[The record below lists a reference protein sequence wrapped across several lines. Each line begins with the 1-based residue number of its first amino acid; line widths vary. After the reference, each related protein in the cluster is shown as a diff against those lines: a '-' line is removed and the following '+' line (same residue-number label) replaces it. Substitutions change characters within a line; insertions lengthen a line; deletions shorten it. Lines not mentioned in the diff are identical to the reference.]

1 MSSIVFAQLMD
12 AEDGSLIIQETVSQ
26 TAVLETV
33 QLMYS

>member
-1 MSSIVFAQLMD
+1 MSSIVFAHLMD

-33 QLMYS
+33 QLTYS